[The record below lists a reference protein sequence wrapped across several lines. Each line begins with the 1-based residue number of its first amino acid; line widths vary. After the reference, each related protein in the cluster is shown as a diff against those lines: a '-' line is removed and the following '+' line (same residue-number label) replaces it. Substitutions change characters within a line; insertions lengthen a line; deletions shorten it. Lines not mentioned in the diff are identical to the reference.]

1 MRLATATIVAYR
13 RPMSSPLRTGLIGAG
28 IGGSRSPWM
37 HETEAASLGLDLTY
51 TRFDLDTERD
61 GADALPGL
69 LDRAAAEGFLGVNI
83 THPVKQAV
91 IPLLDALSEDARV
104 LGAVNTVVLRDGRR
118 VGHNTDW
125 FGFAEGLRLRLP
137 DARLGAVVQMGAGGA
152 GSAIA
157 YALLRLGA
165 ETVSVFDLDGAKA
178 RELVERLAPHFL
190 GRIEVGEDLDARLTA
205 ADGLVNTTPL
215 GMAKYPGMAVPS
227 AALRPDLWVAEVVYV
242 PLETELLRAA
252 RARGCPTADGGAMA
266 VIQAAEAFRLFTGVT
281 PDTARML
288 RRFEA
293 ALA

>member
-1 MRLATATIVAYR
+1 MHSDR
-13 RPMSSPLRTGLIGAG
+13 SPLRTGLIGAG

-37 HETEAASLGLDLTY
+37 HETEAAALGLDLTY
-51 TRFDLDTERD
+51 TRFDLDAEPD
-61 GADALPGL
+61 GPAALPRL
-69 LDRAAAEGFLGVNI
+69 LDRVAADGFLGVNI

-91 IPLLDALSEDARV
+91 IPLLDDLSEDARV

-137 DARLGAVVQMGAGGA
+137 DARLAAVVQMGAGGA
-152 GSAIA
+152 GSAVA

-165 ETVSVFDLDGAKA
+165 ETLGVFDRDAAKA
-178 RELVERLAPHFL
+178 RELVERLAPHFP
-190 GRIEVGEDLDARLTA
+190 GRIHVGDDLEARLAA

-215 GMAKYPGMAVPS
+215 GMAQYPGMAVPAS
-227 AALRPDLWVAEVVYV
+227 ALRPDLWVAEVVYT

-252 RARGCPTADGGAMA
+252 RALGCPTVDGGAMA

>member
-1 MRLATATIVAYR
+1 
-13 RPMSSPLRTGLIGAG
+13 MSSPLRTGLIGAG

-51 TRFDLDTERD
+51 TRFDLDLEAG
-61 GADALPGL
+61 GAEALPRL
-69 LDRAAAEGFLGVNI
+69 LDHVATEGFLGVNI

-91 IPLLDALSEDARV
+91 IPLLDDLSEDARV
-104 LGAVNTVVLRDGRR
+104 LGAVNTVVLRGGRR

-165 ETVSVFDLDGAKA
+165 EAVRIFDLDAA
-178 RELVERLAPHFL
+178 RAQELVDRLESHFP
-190 GRIEVGEDLDARLTA
+190 GRIQIGDDLDARLAA

-215 GMAKYPGMAVPS
+215 GMDKYPGMAVPA

-242 PLETELLRAA
+242 PLETELLRTA
-252 RARGCPTADGGAMA
+252 RAAGCPTADGGAMA
-266 VIQAAEAFRLFTGVT
+266 VIQAAEAFRLFTGAT
-281 PDTARML
+281 PDTGRML
-288 RRFEA
+288 QRFEA